1 VVHNLIEEIQEENN
15 WRDGEL
21 ATFKINPQKVSEPLW
36 NRMCLPMIYAHW
48 EGYVVSSLKLLI
60 GYLNGLALK
69 PSEVPTNLVV
79 LGLGTKYNSLS
90 GKQSFEQKIVFTD
103 SFKDIFLKAIKFNKN
118 IDTKSNLNG
127 DVLKELCI
135 VFGFDFKAFKDVVG
149 DIEKIVMIRNKIA
162 HGENSILPDSENI
175 ESYILSITNATDL
188 LLAEIDEFVSKENF
202 RLKTS
207 E

>member
-1 VVHNLIEEIQEENN
+1 MTHNLIDEIQAENN

-21 ATFKINPQKVSEPLW
+21 ATFKVNPQKVDNSLW

-60 GYLNGLALK
+60 GHLNSLK
-69 PSEVPTNLVV
+69 LSPSEVPTNLIV

-90 GKQSFEQKIVFTD
+90 GKQSFDQKIVFTD
-103 SFKDIFLKAIKFNKN
+103 SFIEIFKQAIKFQKD

-127 DVLKELCI
+127 NVLKELCA
-135 VFGFDFKAFKDVVG
+135 VFGFNFNAFKDVIG
-149 DIEKIVMIRNKIA
+149 DIEKIVMFRNRIA

-175 ESYILSITNATDL
+175 EKYILSIAQATDL
-188 LLAEIDEFVSKENF
+188 LLIEIDNFVSNENF
-202 RLKTS
+202 RLKIA
-207 E
+207 